1 MQLQPNQGFVGKM
14 NGFLSGKDY
23 YNAYDGKLV
32 YSKGEAIT
40 PEDLEMA
47 KQFLTFRLDNNQY
60 AVEVHKVQEVLEYK
74 HITKI
79 PCAANYVEGLISSR
93 DRGISVIN
101 LRKKFGLEEIE
112 LNKECRI
119 IVLEIALNGSIDE
132 NPDDIHIFGAI
143 ADSVQEVIE
152 IEDIDIEAA
161 PKFGNNISVNF
172 ISGIGKKDGEFIIIL
187 NIDSIFSSDEIL
199 NLEDLVQNPVLLA
212 QMEQNKQESE
222 TAEA

>member
-1 MQLQPNQGFVGKM
+1 M
-14 NGFLSGKDY
+14 
-23 YNAYDGKLV
+23 
-32 YSKGEAIT
+32 T
-40 PEDLEMA
+40 

-119 IVLEIALNGSIDE
+119 IVLEIALTGSVDE

-143 ADSVQEVIE
+143 ADSVQ
-152 IEDIDIEAA
+152 DIDIEAA

-212 QMEQNKQESE
+212 QMEQNKEDGE
-222 TAEA
+222 EATQA

>member
-1 MQLQPNQGFVGKM
+1 MFFGGIM
-14 NGFLSGKDY
+14 
-23 YNAYDGKLV
+23 
-32 YSKGEAIT
+32 T
-40 PEDLEMA
+40 

-79 PCAANYVEGLISSR
+79 PCAAVYVEGLISSR

-101 LRKKFGLEEIE
+101 LRKKFGLPEIE
-112 LNKECRI
+112 LTKDSRI
-119 IVLEIALNGSIDE
+119 IVLELALGTNIDE
-132 NPDDIHIFGAI
+132 NPDEIHIFGAI

-152 IEDIDIEAA
+152 IEDTDIEPA

-187 NIDSIFSSDEIL
+187 NVDAIFSSDEIL

-212 QMEQNKQESE
+212 QMEQSKQEEESSE
-222 TAEA
+222 S

>member
-1 MQLQPNQGFVGKM
+1 M
-14 NGFLSGKDY
+14 
-23 YNAYDGKLV
+23 
-32 YSKGEAIT
+32 T
-40 PEDLEMA
+40 

-119 IVLEIALNGSIDE
+119 IVLEIALNGSVDE

-161 PKFGNNISVNF
+161 PKFGNNISGEY
-172 ISGIGKKDGEFIIIL
+172 IRGIGKKDNKFIIIL
-187 NIDSIFSSDEIL
+187 DIDKVFSTEEIVAL
-199 NLEDLVQNPVLLA
+199 KAAVV
-212 QMEQNKQESE
+212 K
-222 TAEA
+222 